1 MKRQPNAVI
10 SPPMTAVSLV
20 DFRLHKPMTSGEI
33 KSDTDVDIAPSQ
45 PAKNKNEIFKIE
57 TNVLD

>member
-1 MKRQPNAVI
+1 
-10 SPPMTAVSLV
+10 MTAVSLV

-45 PAKNKNEIFKIE
+45 PAKKKLGSKTDVFFF
-57 TNVLD
+57 